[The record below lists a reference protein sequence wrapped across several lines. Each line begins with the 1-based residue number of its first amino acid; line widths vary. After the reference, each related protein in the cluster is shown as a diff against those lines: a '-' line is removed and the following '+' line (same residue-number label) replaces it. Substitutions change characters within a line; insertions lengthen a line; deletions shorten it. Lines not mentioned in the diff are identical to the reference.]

1 MNEGS
6 TVLRELPE
14 TVLLRE
20 ELPDFQQE
28 EEEEIDLSELFGL
41 LWAKAHYLMLFALL
55 GALVLNAYSYFL
67 IHPTYEATASIYV
80 VTASGGNVVDLTD
93 LNLGSNLKSDY
104 QELIS
109 RYPVLHRVSEE
120 LNLGWSMEQM
130 KDAVR
135 ISNPTDTRIL
145 DLTATA
151 RDPQLAM
158 DIANKLAEVSIE
170 YLPVTMS
177 TDAPNVAD
185 KARMPLKK
193 ANPSYTKYTLLG
205 AALGL
210 FCSAAWIIFQH
221 LTDDTIRTAEDM
233 EQYLGLVSLA
243 TVPYVETFHNK
254 ERDKERKKDK
264 KFKLKIKLGR

>member
-6 TVLRELPE
+6 NVLRELPE

-20 ELPDFQQE
+20 ELPDLQQE
-28 EEEEIDLSELFGL
+28 EEEEIDLSELFSL
-41 LWAKAHYLMLFALL
+41 LLDKAHYLILFTVL
-55 GALVLNAYSYFL
+55 GALLLNMYSFFL

-93 LNLGSNLKSDY
+93 LNLGTNLKSDY

-120 LNLGWSMEQM
+120 LNLGWSMEKM
-130 KDAVR
+130 KKAVS

-177 TDAPNVAD
+177 TDAPNIAD
-185 KARMPLKK
+185 KARLPLKK
-193 ANPSYTKYTLLG
+193 ANPSYTKFTLLG

-210 FCSAAWIIFQH
+210 FCSAAWISIQH
-221 LTDDTIRTAEDM
+221 VTDDTIRTAEDM

-243 TVPYVETFHNK
+243 TVPFVETFHNK
-254 ERDKERKKDK
+254 ERDKVRKKDK
-264 KFKLKIKLGR
+264 KFKLRLKIGR